1 MLWIL
6 PINLPT
12 LVVWIHNLT
21 VHWLTPF
28 SSHHNVLSILP
39 FVLLV
44 ETLSTGKML
53 PRLCPT
59 PSPTAPSTRESQTL
73 TKNSTTTTTIPT
85 LPSSQISP
93 SSYLNRTTAPPRLAH
108 HITSILFFA
117 LAAYAGLYGVTYA
130 YLLHFIVNGC
140 AAWLMLVY
148 YACGRERGIKGVTDL
163 LENSGPEGDGD
174 GSGDGEKRETKV
186 GSVGSVGGVGSV
198 GNGLEDVNGGAEV
211 EESVS
216 EAERDA
222 DADGEKKQTET
233 RAVGSLGRGRE
244 KGSRHSHA
252 KKEP

>member
-53 PRLCPT
+53 PRLCPSSAPAT
-59 PSPTAPSTRESQTL
+59 SSKTSTGTASA
-73 TKNSTTTTTIPT
+73 TTTSTKPRS
-85 LPSSQISP
+85 PSP
-93 SSYLNRTTAPPRLAH
+93 SSYLNRTTTPPRLAH

-163 LENSGPEGDGD
+163 LENSGGEGIGNGS
-174 GSGDGEKRETKV
+174 GSGDGEKREIKE
-186 GSVGSVGGVGSV
+186 GSVGGVGGVGSV
-198 GNGLEDVNGGAEV
+198 GNGLEDVNGGGEV

-216 EAERDA
+216 G
-222 DADGEKKQTET
+222 GEDESEQKKKESET

-244 KGSRHSHA
+244 KGRRHSHA